1 VDQQSET
8 EARRMKLLASHM
20 KQSLASLILSGLH
33 QNAKPET
40 KEWFSNY
47 VKGSTWIGTKVPTV
61 RKVVHDIVKNSSET
75 KIKTTTSYPL
85 NVLIDESIILMQQ
98 EECDAKLAGMIL
110 LSEFCPIHQ
119 TDTAREVL
127 DRLIDQILE
136 PQIYITDW
144 STSDWFALRI
154 LQRIAYGTITCGRS
168 VVNPTSSNNHEL
180 ALKIV
185 NFSKDGTTLW
195 YRRCGIV
202 PFVHYYKHRNKL
214 PPHFASTLINAAEH
228 CLLASP
234 QERFTQTG
242 CAWMLRYAL
251 TQKDDADLAFQ
262 IITRHSHL
270 WTTEAK
276 KSMVEKLP
284 TTHKLRKQILLLSCE
299 K

>member
-1 VDQQSET
+1 
-8 EARRMKLLASHM
+8 MKLTSNT
-20 KQSLASLILSGLH
+20 KSLASLIVSGLH

-61 RKVVHDIVKNSSET
+61 RKVVHDTIKNSGEKT
-75 KIKTTTSYPL
+75 KMKTTSYPM
-85 NVLIDESIILMQQ
+85 NVLVDESIVLMQQ

-119 TDTAREVL
+119 IDTAREVL

-136 PQIYITDW
+136 PQTYITDW
-144 STSDWFALRI
+144 STSDWFAVRV
-154 LQRIAYGTITCGRS
+154 LQKMAYGTSGCGRS
-168 VVNPTSSNNHEL
+168 AVNHTPNNNHEL

-185 NFSKDGTTLW
+185 NFARDGTTLW

-202 PFVHYYKHRNKL
+202 TFVNYYKHRDKL
-214 PPHFASTLINAAEH
+214 PPNFASTLMNAAEH

-251 TQKDDADLAFQ
+251 TQKDDADLAIQ

-276 KSMVEKLP
+276 KSMVEKMP
-284 TTHKLRKQILLLSCE
+284 SSHKLRKQILLLSCD

>member
-1 VDQQSET
+1 
-8 EARRMKLLASHM
+8 MKVTGNT
-20 KQSLASLILSGLH
+20 KSLASLIVSGLH

-47 VKGSTWIGTKVPTV
+47 VKGTTWIGTKVPTV
-61 RKVVHDIVKNSSET
+61 RKVVQNTIKNSEET
-75 KIKTTTSYPL
+75 TKMKATIYPMH
-85 NVLIDESIILMQQ
+85 VLIDESIILLQQ
-98 EECDAKLAGMIL
+98 DECDVKLAGMIL

-119 TDTAREVL
+119 IDTAREVL

-136 PQIYITDW
+136 PQTYITDW
-144 STSDWFALRI
+144 STADWFAVRV
-154 LQRIAYGTITCGRS
+154 LQKIAYGIVGGGKS
-168 VVNPTSSNNHEL
+168 AVNDTSSNNHEL

-185 NFSKDGTTLW
+185 NFARDGTTLW

-202 PFVHYYKHRNKL
+202 TFVNYYNNRDKL
-214 PPHFASTLINAAEH
+214 PPNFASTLMNAAEQ

-234 QERFTQTG
+234 EERFTQTG

-251 TQKDDADLAFQ
+251 TQKDDADLAMQ

-284 TTHKLRKQILLLSCE
+284 SSHKLRKQILLLSSD